1 MVKAMPHDLA
11 FESRDAAAPSP
22 DVGTQEGPA
31 GLNASRETDQA
42 TLENMVREL
51 LSQKF
56 LIRFENGVG
65 NQTNLLD
72 AGLLDSYALIELV
85 LLLDQAYSLS
95 LTDDDLVSADI
106 TSVSGMARLIAERH
120 ALASNTKVETS

>member
-1 MVKAMPHDLA
+1 MVSAMPHDRV
-11 FESRDAAAPSP
+11 FESRDAATPGS
-22 DVGTQEGPA
+22 DVGPQERPPA
-31 GLNASRETDQA
+31 LKASRETDQI
-42 TLENMVREL
+42 TLENLVREL

-65 NQTNLLD
+65 NQTNLLE

-85 LLLDQAYSLS
+85 LLLDQTYLLS

-120 ALASNTKVETS
+120 ASALNTKVEAS